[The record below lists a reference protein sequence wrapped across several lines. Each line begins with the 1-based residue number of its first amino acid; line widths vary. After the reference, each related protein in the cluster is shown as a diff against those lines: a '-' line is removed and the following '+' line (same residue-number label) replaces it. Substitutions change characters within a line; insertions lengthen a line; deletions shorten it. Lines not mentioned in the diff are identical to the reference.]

1 LLGSVR
7 ATKIE
12 KTALGVGIDFPAHL
26 HAGQAQLH
34 DGRGD
39 VFRGIR
45 AASKAKEPRRASLT
59 PDTQYAT
66 SKIFS
71 TLQLEAPALLTL
83 CPAQQTECH
92 HVQHPIRLSWK
103 PIESSISDNH
113 GNIVLNYEVALPE
126 GTYSVQAT
134 ENSHTH
140 RFGGYVVSFKSKE
153 GHIRHLSTH
162 ARRAKWAKEMAAND
176 YRILR
181 GYPVRSRFRRKDI
194 AA

>member
-1 LLGSVR
+1 MS
-7 ATKIE
+7 
-12 KTALGVGIDFPAHL
+12 
-26 HAGQAQLH
+26 
-34 DGRGD
+34 
-39 VFRGIR
+39 
-45 AASKAKEPRRASLT
+45 
-59 PDTQYAT
+59 
-66 SKIFS
+66 S
-71 TLQLEAPALLTL
+71 T
-83 CPAQQTECH
+83 
-92 HVQHPIRLSWK
+92 PIRLSWK

-126 GTYSVQAT
+126 GIYSVQAT

-181 GYPVRSRFRRKDI
+181 GYPVRSRFRRKDT

>member
-1 LLGSVR
+1 M
-7 ATKIE
+7 
-12 KTALGVGIDFPAHL
+12 P
-26 HAGQAQLH
+26 
-34 DGRGD
+34 
-39 VFRGIR
+39 
-45 AASKAKEPRRASLT
+45 
-59 PDTQYAT
+59 
-66 SKIFS
+66 S
-71 TLQLEAPALLTL
+71 T
-83 CPAQQTECH
+83 
-92 HVQHPIRLSWK
+92 PIRLSWK

-126 GTYSVQAT
+126 GIYSVQAT

-162 ARRAKWAKEMAAND
+162 TRRAKWAKEMAAND